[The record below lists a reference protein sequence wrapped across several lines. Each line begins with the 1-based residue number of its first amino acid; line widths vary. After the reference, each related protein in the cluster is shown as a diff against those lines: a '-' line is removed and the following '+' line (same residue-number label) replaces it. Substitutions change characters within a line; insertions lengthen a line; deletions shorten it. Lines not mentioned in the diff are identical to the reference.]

1 MLTIRETI
9 RDTIRD
15 TIVGI
20 VFGVAIGIIGW
31 GGDVGCG
38 SVGGVIVGGG
48 DGDCVVV
55 ENIEIYLVI
64 QRRYCF
70 GVTTKTIHRIDLV
83 QEIVQSIRFRFKFF
97 MQGNIISDDFWRAL

>member
-1 MLTIRETI
+1 MLTIRETV
-9 RDTIRD
+9 RD
-15 TIVGI
+15 TIVGV
-20 VFGVAIGIIGW
+20 VFGVAIGISVDVIGW
-31 GGDVGCG
+31 GGGIGGG

-55 ENIEIYLVI
+55 EIIEIFLVI

-70 GVTTKTIHRIDLV
+70 GVTTKTIHRIYLV